1 MNDMS
6 EGQREALQIVAR
18 VMAAVTACVGTVA
31 VLMIPV
37 ITAL

>member
-6 EGQREALQIVAR
+6 EGKKEALQIVAR
-18 VMAAVTACVGTVA
+18 VLTAVTACVGTVM

-37 ITAL
+37 IHAL